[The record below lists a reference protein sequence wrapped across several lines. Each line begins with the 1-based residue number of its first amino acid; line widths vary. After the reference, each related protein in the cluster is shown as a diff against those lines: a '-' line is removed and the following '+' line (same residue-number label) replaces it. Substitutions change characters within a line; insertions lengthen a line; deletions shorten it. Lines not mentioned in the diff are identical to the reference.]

1 MKNTRHS
8 HLRELRKLMPNRPVR
23 LAEAIRVA
31 ELQAIRLLHLS
42 GVTAPPVPDRVVSG
56 FPRVRVEK
64 VYPLGVSGA
73 TAWQTGCWQILLN
86 AGEPR
91 TRQRFSAAHELK
103 HVIDHPFVKFAYPAV
118 ATLDSHRRQEQV
130 ADFFAATLLMP
141 RAWVKRAWG
150 QGIQDEAELA
160 QLFHVSREAMRY
172 RLRSLGLTEAPKRHE
187 VAA

>member
-1 MKNTRHS
+1 MNTRHS
-8 HLRELRKLMPNRPVR
+8 QLRELRKLMPKRPVR
-23 LAEAIRVA
+23 LAEAIRIA
-31 ELQAIRLLHLS
+31 ELQATRLLRLS
-42 GVTAPPVPDRVVSG
+42 GVTMPAVPDRVVSG

-103 HVIDHPFVKFAYPAV
+103 HVIDHPFVEFAYPAIG
-118 ATLDSHRRQEQV
+118 TFDSHRRQEQV
-130 ADFFAATLLMP
+130 ADFFAAALLMP
-141 RAWVKRAWG
+141 RPWVKQAWG
-150 QGIQDEAELA
+150 SGIQDEAELA
-160 QLFHVSREAMRY
+160 ELFDVSRGAMRV
-172 RLRSLGLTEAPKRHE
+172 RLRSLGLHEELPIRCE